1 MEIEIRQ
8 DLHLKQQQQLVLT
21 PQLKQAIKLLQLSKI
36 ELLEVIK
43 EEIKTNPVLEEKDPY
58 TSEESSEAELDLSET
73 ESISDDIGDIGWD
86 AYFEEYQDEYW
97 YDKSR
102 FINPGKVELPSFEN
116 TTASKADL
124 FSHLM
129 WQLNISGLDEEKK
142 RIGTCIIGNLNKNGY
157 LEASVQ
163 EIANLCNTTVEK
175 VEETLRIIQNFD
187 PVGVAARNLQECLL
201 IQARA
206 YNLGGTLVEKIIMNH
221 LEDVEYRR
229 YEKIA
234 QSLSVTIE
242 DVISA
247 VTVIRSLDPR
257 PGSEFFDERTIY
269 IVPDVYV
276 IKVGDEYEVVL
287 NQEDIPM
294 LRINPYYKEL
304 LKRKDLLSKKDKA
317 YLRKKLNSAIW
328 LIKSIH
334 QRQATI
340 YKVTKSIVK
349 FQRDFLEYGIS
360 HLKPLVLKD
369 VATDIGMSESTVSRI
384 TTNKYVHTPQG
395 IFELKFFFTNSI
407 NSADGNTISSESVK
421 EYIRRIIKK
430 EDKRKPYSDEEIKQI
445 LEKEYNIKIARRTVA
460 KYREELGIL
469 SSKKRKI

>member
-1 MEIEIRQ
+1 MEIGLRQ
-8 DLHLKQQQQLVLT
+8 DLGLRQQLVLT
-21 PQLKQAIKLLQLSKI
+21 PELRQAIKLLQLSRV
-36 ELLEVIK
+36 ELLDLIK
-43 EEIKTNPVLEEKDPY
+43 EEIKANPVLEEKEPY
-58 TSEESSEAELDLSET
+58 ISEDSSVSELDLADT
-73 ESISDDIGDIGWD
+73 ESISDAAWD
-86 AYFEEYQDEYW
+86 AYFEEYQDDYW

-102 FINPGKVELPSFEN
+102 IINPGKVELPSFES
-116 TTASKADL
+116 TTASKTDL

-142 RIGTCIIGNLNKNGY
+142 KIGTYIIGNLNKDGY

-163 EIANLCNTTVEK
+163 EIAKLSNTTPEK
-175 VEETLRIIQNFD
+175 VEATLKIIQNFD
-187 PVGVAARNLQECLL
+187 PVGVAARSLQECLL
-201 IQARA
+201 IQVRA
-206 YNLGGTLVEKIIMNH
+206 YNLGGTLVEKIIMDH
-221 LEDVEYRR
+221 LEDIENKK

-234 QSLSVTIE
+234 QKLSVTTD

-247 VTVIRSLDPR
+247 VMVIRSLDPR
-257 PGSEFFDERTIY
+257 PGSEYFDERTIY

-276 IKVGDEYEVVL
+276 IKIGDEYEVVL

-304 LKRKDLLSKKDKA
+304 LRKKELLSKEDMV
-317 YLRKKLNSAIW
+317 YLKKKVNSARW
-328 LIKSIH
+328 FLKSIY
-334 QRQATI
+334 QRQTTI

-369 VATDIGMSESTVSRI
+369 VARDIGMSESTVSRI

-395 IFELKFFFTNSI
+395 IFELKFFFTSSI
-407 NSADGNTISSESVK
+407 NSSNGDMVSSESVK
-421 EYIRRIIKK
+421 EYIRKIIRE
-430 EDKRKPYSDEEIKQI
+430 EDKRRPYSDEEIKRI
-445 LEKEYNIKIARRTVA
+445 LEKKYSIKIARRTIA

-469 SSKKRKI
+469 SSKKRRM